1 MKAVTAVI
9 TIIRVAMDQ
18 LSVSRSVNEGSPVFL
33 DCSLS
38 LSSLEFYELEMIEVS
53 ARRYFSHCTGMS

>member
-1 MKAVTAVI
+1 MAMI

-18 LSVSRSVNEGSPVFL
+18 LSASRSVNEGSPVFPACFL
-33 DCSLS
+33 PF
-38 LSSLEFYELEMIEVS
+38 SSLERYALEPIEVS